1 MPLVV
6 IEIKRLG
13 AEKGQNLKDDHSG
26 STEWSSFL
34 IDNRYGIDS
43 GIIFLYHLLS
53 DVNIYCFCYFVI
65 VMSQSAGYLFC

>member
-43 GIIFLYHLLS
+43 RIVFLLHFFS
-53 DVNIYCFCYFVI
+53 DMNVNSFCYFV
-65 VMSQSAGYLFC
+65 VMVA